1 MKEYEKCLVCPR
13 SCGANRNNNQTGYC
27 KETSSLRIARASLH
41 MWEEP
46 CISGT
51 NGSGTIFFTGC
62 NLKCI
67 FCQNGPIALGET
79 GKEISVEKLSE
90 IMLSLQDK
98 KAHNINLVTA
108 SHFIPSVSKAI
119 IHAKD
124 NGLTIPILYNCGGYE
139 STNSLKML
147 DGLVDI
153 YLPDF
158 KYFSSTLSKD
168 FSNAPDYFETS
179 KVSLKEMVRQAPK
192 CTFDS
197 NEMITSGVIVRHLIL
212 PGHTKDSMEVIR
224 YLFDTYGNDIF
235 VSIMNQYTPM
245 PWIKEYTK
253 FPELQRKVTKKE
265 YDKVIDFAISL
276 GLTNAFIQEGETAK
290 ESFIPPFDLSGF

>member
-1 MKEYEKCLVCPR
+1 MNEYEKCLVCPR
-13 SCGANRNNNQTGYC
+13 NCGANRNDSQTGYC

-41 MWEEP
+41 IWEEP
-46 CISGT
+46 CVSGT

-79 GKEISVEKLSE
+79 GKEISIEKLSE

-108 SHFIPSVSKAI
+108 SHFIPSVAKAI

-139 STNSLKML
+139 STDSLKIL
-147 DGLVDI
+147 EGLVDI

-168 FSNAPDYFETS
+168 FSNAPNYFEIS
-179 KVSLKEMVRQAPK
+179 KASLKEMVRQVPK
-192 CTFDS
+192 CQFDS
-197 NEMITSGVIVRHLIL
+197 DEMITSGVIVRHLIL
-212 PGHTKDSMEVIR
+212 PGHTKDSMEIIK
-224 YLFDTYGNDIF
+224 YLYSTYGNDIY

-245 PWIKEYTK
+245 PWIKDYSQY
-253 FPELQRKVTKKE
+253 PELQRKVTKKE